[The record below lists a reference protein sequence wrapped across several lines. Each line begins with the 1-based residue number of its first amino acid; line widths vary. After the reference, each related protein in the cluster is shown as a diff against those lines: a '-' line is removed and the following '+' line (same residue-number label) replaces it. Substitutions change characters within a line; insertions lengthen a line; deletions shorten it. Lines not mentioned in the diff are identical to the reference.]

1 MRGVALAGALLL
13 AGCSVAGSQQT
24 ATTTTVPPVAV
35 SSNPAAGARGVPL
48 GQHLAVSVTHGTL
61 TSITVTSKSGTIKGA
76 LPPAATSWASAQPL
90 TPTTLYTVRAGV
102 ADEAGRATTRQWHF
116 TTGAPTTVFRAM
128 LSPGD
133 GAVMGVGMPVVVTT
147 NIPIPDAKRAAFE
160 HLLTVSATPAV
171 NGAWHWFS
179 PTELHW
185 RPAQY
190 WAAGTKVTVA
200 AHINGYDAGGGA
212 WGMKDVTVGY
222 HIGDSHIS
230 TVDVVAHTMT
240 VTDNGKIIKVI
251 PVSTGRDKYP
261 TKGGV
266 HVVSD
271 KSQSVIMDS
280 ATVGIPRNSP
290 DGYYE
295 TVYWDVRISNS
306 GEFVHAAPWS
316 VGDQGH
322 VNVSHGCVNVSTADA
337 EWFYGYSQVGDV
349 VTVLN
354 SPVQLEPT
362 NGIGDWQIPW
372 AQWAD

>member
-1 MRGVALAGALLL
+1 MVGCGASTSPQAGP
-13 AGCSVAGSQQT
+13 
-24 ATTTTVPPVAV
+24 TTTVPPAV
-35 SSNPAAGARGVPL
+35 IRSNPAAGARAVPL
-48 GQHLAVSVTHGTL
+48 GQRLAVSVMHGTL
-61 TSITVTSKSGTIKGA
+61 TSITITSPSSTTKA
-76 LPPAATSWASAQPL
+76 QLPPAATSWASAEPL
-90 TPTTLYTVRAGV
+90 TPTTTYLVRAGV
-102 ADEAGRATTRQWHF
+102 SDEAGQSSMRQWRF
-116 TTGAPTTVFRAM
+116 TTAGPTTLFRAM

-133 GAVMGVGMPVVVTT
+133 DAVMGVGMPVIVTT
-147 NIPIPDAKRAAFE
+147 NTPIPDAKKAAFE
-160 HLLTVSATPAV
+160 HLLTVSATPAIG
-171 NGAWHWFS
+171 GAWHWFS
-179 PTELHW
+179 STELHW
-185 RPAQY
+185 RPVRY
-190 WAAGTKVTVA
+190 WAAGTKVSVA
-200 AHINGYDAGGGA
+200 AHIKGYDAGAGA
-212 WGMKDVTVGY
+212 WGMKDVTVNY
-222 HIGDSHIS
+222 RIGDSHVS

-240 VTDNGKIIKVI
+240 VTDNGRVIKVI

-271 KSQSVIMDS
+271 KTQKTIMDS
-280 ATVGIPRNSP
+280 ATVGIPRNSA

-322 VNVSHGCVNVSTADA
+322 VNVSHGCVNVATADA

-349 VTVLN
+349 VNVLN

-372 AQWAD
+372 AQWAN